1 MENNTFTILNS
12 EEKKK
17 KLKNVLKSR
26 TQGYLTEAELDR
38 VMQSVKINRQYVI
51 RLFFKPTEFRKALT
65 LPKMSKGEV
74 IFGCARLGLKGK
86 VGVLEDEDYPVAII
100 TMIRAKRLENQI
112 CIYIP
117 AGRVRKVKFEQN
129 EPMVLCDG
137 QCVANKRICEHIQY
151 NKKNLSCD
159 LIAN

>member
-1 MENNTFTILNS
+1 MENNTFTILDS
-12 EEKKK
+12 EGKRK

-51 RLFFKPTEFRKALT
+51 RLFFKPAEFRKTLT

-74 IFGCARLGLKGK
+74 VFGCARLGLKGR
-86 VGVLEDEDYPVAII
+86 VGVLENDAYPVAII
-100 TMIRAKRLENQI
+100 TMIRTRRLENQI

-117 AGRVRKVKFEQN
+117 ENRVKKNKSKEQAT
-129 EPMVLCDG
+129 VLCDG
-137 QCVANKRICEHIQY
+137 ECVKEKWICEHIQY
-151 NKKNLSCD
+151 GKKNLYCD
-159 LIAN
+159 LVAN